1 MTDNNEKNAMRLD
14 KFLKVSRILKR
25 RTVAADACDSGK
37 VKVNGRDGKPG
48 SKLKVG
54 DEVEIRFGDSSL
66 RFRVLELNEKA
77 GKSDAGLMYEILA

>member
-1 MTDNNEKNAMRLD
+1 MRLD

-37 VKVNGRDGKPG
+37 VSVNGREGKPG
-48 SKLKVG
+48 TKLKVG
-54 DEVEIRFGDSSL
+54 DEVQIVFGSSTL

-77 GKSDAGLMYEILA
+77 GKADAGLMYEIIA